1 MITKQVFFDD
11 KLSETENL
19 FGKEWITEE
28 DHSRNFLN
36 EFNKAKFQEMINFQ
50 RIFGEPESR
59 EDKLRRMWTRI
70 YEADQRRKQEEI
82 IQDEVLDQII

>member
-1 MITKQVFFDD
+1 
-11 KLSETENL
+11 
-19 FGKEWITEE
+19 
-28 DHSRNFLN
+28 
-36 EFNKAKFQEMINFQ
+36 MINFQ

-82 IQDEVLDQII
+82 IKNEVLDQNI

>member
-1 MITKQVFFDD
+1 MV
-11 KLSETENL
+11 
-19 FGKEWITEE
+19 
-28 DHSRNFLN
+28 
-36 EFNKAKFQEMINFQ
+36 NFQ
-50 RIFGEPESR
+50 KIFGEPETR